1 MNKAAYFIVVLLA
14 LCLVSGCGTVPKQF
28 KAEVS
33 DIKSRV
39 DILETRV
46 EGVETKTSDVE
57 RMASEQARAIE
68 DMKAKPVET
77 NISIKHRSG
86 RKSKESIKDIQTC
99 LKNAGFYSGKI
110 DGVKGK
116 QTRKAIREFQEA
128 NGLKADGVVGP
139 KTWDSLSKYMS
150 GAGPAA
156 TGTEEGASTK

>member
-1 MNKAAYFIVVLLA
+1 MKKAIYFIVAMLA
-14 LCLVSGCGTVPKQF
+14 LCLVSGCETVPKKF

-33 DIKSRV
+33 DIKTRV
-39 DILETRV
+39 DTLETRV

-57 RMASEQARAIE
+57 RMSNDQAKAIE
-68 DMKAKPVET
+68 DLKTKPVGT
-77 NISIKHRSG
+77 NVSVKHRSG
-86 RKSKESIKDIQTC
+86 GKSNVREIQTC

-116 QTRKAIREFQEA
+116 QTRKAIREFQES

-139 KTWDSLSKYMS
+139 KTWDSLSRYMS

>member
-1 MNKAAYFIVVLLA
+1 MKKVSYFIIAFLS
-14 LCLVSGCGTVPKQF
+14 LCLISGCGTVPKKF

-39 DILETRV
+39 DTLETRV

-57 RMASEQARAIE
+57 RMSSEQARTIE
-68 DMKAKPVET
+68 DMKSRPVST
-77 NISIKHRSG
+77 NISIKSRSG
-86 RKSKESIKDIQTC
+86 VKSNESVKDIQTC

-110 DGVKGK
+110 DGIKGK
-116 QTRKAIREFQEA
+116 QTRKAIKEFQES
-128 NGLKADGVVGP
+128 NGLKADGVAGP
-139 KTWDSLSKYMS
+139 KTWDALSKYMS